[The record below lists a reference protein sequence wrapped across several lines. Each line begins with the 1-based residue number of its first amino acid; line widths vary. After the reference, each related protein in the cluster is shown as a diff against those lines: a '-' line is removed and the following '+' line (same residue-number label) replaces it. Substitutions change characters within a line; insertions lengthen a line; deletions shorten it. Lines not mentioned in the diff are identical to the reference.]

1 LNIKLKKKTQDKEI
15 LKNSHQHPIIN
26 NLIFDLCGVNLSKA
40 ALEFKLELLKT
51 EHHQNSSPIIDRPS
65 DPIIQEKSD
74 KINIDALK
82 RIKRVRERQKIDESK
97 SNPLQKSINVKK
109 KEEEEIEP
117 VFDVPASAE
126 TLIFQTVPEIRKR
139 PTFNSSMD
147 FKPITKRP
155 KLQNNTTKT

>member
-15 LKNSHQHPIIN
+15 LKNSHQHPIIK

-40 ALEFKLELLKT
+40 ALEFKLEILKT
-51 EHHQNSSPIIDRPS
+51 EHHQNRSPILDRPS
-65 DPIIQEKSD
+65 EPIIENSD

-82 RIKRVRERQKIDESK
+82 RIKRVRERKKIDESK

-139 PTFNSSMD
+139 PTFNTSME
-147 FKPITKRP
+147 FKPKRP